1 METNNS
7 FDEIRAI
14 LREMTE
20 RQSQYQLES
29 EQKQREHEQKQREHE
44 QKQREHEQKQREHEQ
59 KQREHADELLR
70 LKAEAEAAAIDARNE
85 WKKTAKIVGDIGNKF
100 GSFTE
105 GMAFPSME
113 KVLRKQFGMKTIT
126 TNYKT
131 EAGSDSLEIDVLGL
145 ANGEVNTAVIV
156 EVKSHLKTS
165 GIEQML
171 KTMARFRRLHPEHA
185 DKKLFGIIACVSGSD
200 ESRREA
206 QRVGL
211 FVASIHDEV
220 FELKTPAYFTPR
232 DFSQPSVAA

>member
-1 METNNS
+1 METNTS
-7 FDEIRAI
+7 FDDIRAI

-20 RQSQYQLES
+20 
-29 EQKQREHEQKQREHE
+29 KQREHD
-44 QKQREHEQKQREHEQ
+44 Q
-59 KQREHADELLR
+59 KQREHADELIRLR
-70 LKAEAEAAAIDARNE
+70 AETEKE

-113 KVLRKQFGMKTIT
+113 KVLRKQFGIKTIT

-145 ANGEVNTAVIV
+145 ANGDVNTAVIV

-171 KTMARFRRLHPEHA
+171 KTMDRFRRLHPEYA

-206 QRVGL
+206 QKEGL

-220 FELKTPAYFTPR
+220 FELKTPAYFVPR